1 MTATT
6 PIRPLDPHLFADA
19 TPDAA
24 LRGARCAECG
34 TVTFP
39 SQDGCPRCGATGM
52 DDVALPRDGILW
64 SYTVQSFA
72 PKRPF
77 LHAEP
82 FTPFGV
88 GYIDLG
94 DVIVESRLTV
104 ADPDALRIGM
114 AMRLCRVVN
123 HVDEDGTEVVT
134 FAFAPTTEEMS

>member
-1 MTATT
+1 MTTT
-6 PIRPLDPHLFADA
+6 PTRPIDPVLFVDDD
-19 TPDAA
+19 PNVA
-24 LRGARCAECG
+24 LRGARCSRCA

-39 SQDGCPRCGATGM
+39 MQPSCPRCGAAEM
-52 DDVALPRDGILW
+52 NPEALPRDGVLW

-72 PKRPF
+72 PKKPF

-104 ADPDALRIGM
+104 NEPESLEIGM
-114 AMRLCRVVN
+114 PMRLCSIVN
-123 HVDEDGTEVVT
+123 HVDDDGTEVVT
-134 FAFAPTTEEMS
+134 FAFAPSKEETA

>member
-1 MTATT
+1 MTTTT
-6 PIRPLDPHLFADA
+6 PRLLEPGLFVDA

-24 LRGARCAECG
+24 LRGARCARCA

-39 SQDGCPRCGATGM
+39 AQQSCPRCGAAEM
-52 DDVALPRDGILW
+52 NPEVLPTEGVLW

-72 PKRPF
+72 PKKPF
-77 LHAEP
+77 LTTEP

-104 ADPDALRIGM
+104 NDPDALRIGM
-114 AMRLCRVVN
+114 PMRLCRIVN
-123 HVDEDGTEVVT
+123 HLDEDGTEVVT
-134 FAFAPTTEEMS
+134 FAFAPSKEEAA